1 MKIDAIVSL
10 EIYLQGYHE
19 TEHAKIRT
27 PKLTKFEI
35 GKKIMASSILD
46 NISLPAQ
53 KEIEVALRGQRELA
67 TFLTTKL
74 ETQKISIH
82 DANDEIHQIELP
94 TSALKLL
101 MNILGELA
109 EGNAVQVVPLH
120 AELTTQEAANILNVS
135 RPHMVKL
142 LEEGKLPHH
151 KTGRHRRV
159 LFADLMRYKAQRET
173 DSNEAMQELVDLSQ
187 EPGFY

>member
-1 MKIDAIVSL
+1 M
-10 EIYLQGYHE
+10 
-19 TEHAKIRT
+19 T
-27 PKLTKFEI
+27 
-35 GKKIMASSILD
+35 SSILD
-46 NISLPAQ
+46 NVSLPAQ

-82 DANDEIHQIELP
+82 DANGEKHQIELP
-94 TSALKLL
+94 TSALRLL

-109 EGNAVQVVPLH
+109 EGNAVQVVPVH

-135 RPHMVKL
+135 RPHIVKI

-173 DSNEAMQELVDLSQ
+173 ESNEAMQELVNLSQ
-187 EPGFY
+187 ELGFY

>member
-1 MKIDAIVSL
+1 M
-10 EIYLQGYHE
+10 
-19 TEHAKIRT
+19 T
-27 PKLTKFEI
+27 
-35 GKKIMASSILD
+35 SSILD
-46 NISLPAQ
+46 NVSLPAQ

-82 DANDEIHQIELP
+82 DANGEKHQIELP
-94 TSALKLL
+94 TSALRLL

-109 EGNAVQVVPLH
+109 EGNAVQVVPVH

-135 RPHMVKL
+135 RPHIVKI

-173 DSNEAMQELVDLSQ
+173 ESNEAMQELVDLSQ
-187 EPGFY
+187 ELGFY

>member
-1 MKIDAIVSL
+1 M
-10 EIYLQGYHE
+10 
-19 TEHAKIRT
+19 T
-27 PKLTKFEI
+27 
-35 GKKIMASSILD
+35 SSILD
-46 NISLPAQ
+46 NVSLPAQ

-67 TFLTTKL
+67 TFLTTKF

-82 DANDEIHQIELP
+82 DANGEKHQIELP
-94 TSALKLL
+94 TSALRLL

-109 EGNAVQVVPLH
+109 EGNAVQVVPVH

-135 RPHMVKL
+135 RPHMVKI

-173 DSNEAMQELVDLSQ
+173 ESNEAMQELVDLSQ
-187 EPGFY
+187 ELGFY